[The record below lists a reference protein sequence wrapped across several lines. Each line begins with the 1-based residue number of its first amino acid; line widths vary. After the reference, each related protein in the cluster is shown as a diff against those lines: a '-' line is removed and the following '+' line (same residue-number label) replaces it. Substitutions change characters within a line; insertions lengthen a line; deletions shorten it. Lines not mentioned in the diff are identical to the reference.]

1 MEEFLR
7 FTIGALVEFPAS
19 VVVSKTESSGRIDFR
34 VALRK
39 SDAPRVIGK
48 NGHTI
53 RALRTLLG
61 AAARKRN
68 LSTSL
73 ELIES

>member
-7 FTIGALVEFPAS
+7 YTIGALVEQPAS
-19 VVVSKTESSGRIDFR
+19 VVVSKTESTDR
-34 VALRK
+34 VVFHVTIRK
-39 SDAPRVIGK
+39 SDAPRVIGR

-53 RALRTLLG
+53 RAIRTLL
-61 AAARKRN
+61 AAAGRKRN

-73 ELIES
+73 ELIEI

>member
-7 FTIGALVEFPAS
+7 FAIGSLVEFPAS
-19 VVVSKTESSGRIDFR
+19 VVVSRTESPGRVDFH

-53 RALRTLLG
+53 RALRTLLS

>member
-7 FTIGALVEFPAS
+7 YAIGALVEFPAS
-19 VVVSKTESSGRIDFR
+19 VVVSKTESTGRIDFH
-34 VALRK
+34 VAIRK

-48 NGHTI
+48 SGHTI
-53 RALRTLLG
+53 RALRTLI
-61 AAARKRN
+61 AAAGRKRN

>member
-7 FTIGALVEFPAS
+7 YTIGALVEKPAS
-19 VVVSKTESSGRIDFR
+19 VVVSKTESTDR
-34 VALRK
+34 VVFHVTIRK
-39 SDAPRVIGK
+39 SDAPRVIGR

-53 RALRTLLG
+53 RAIRTLL
-61 AAARKRN
+61 AAAGRKRN

-73 ELIES
+73 ELIEI